1 MKRAPDSEL
10 RAKNEDE
17 RGSVARERGVCFMLG
32 PLTFDRIQPE
42 LLYKGVVRRKTL
54 SQRDNEDWGMTGE
67 RARTGGFGLCY
78 FHRHFPDIDRFDSML
93 STPRHPLK

>member
-42 LLYKGVVRRKTL
+42 LLYKRSRAEENPFLSGIMKFGV
-54 SQRDNEDWGMTGE
+54 
-67 RARTGGFGLCY
+67 
-78 FHRHFPDIDRFDSML
+78 
-93 STPRHPLK
+93 

>member
-32 PLTFDRIQPE
+32 PAALTLTFSPSLDHGRDLVLTE
-42 LLYKGVVRRKTL
+42 LQ
-54 SQRDNEDWGMTGE
+54 SII
-67 RARTGGFGLCY
+67 FGK
-78 FHRHFPDIDRFDSML
+78 
-93 STPRHPLK
+93 LKNTKK